1 MGNAGKYPHLMIT
14 HLMVYYSPVPT
25 FSLTAKECALYVVMW
40 KSKSEKAGMFKEYAE
55 CLTLCRQI

>member
-1 MGNAGKYPHLMIT
+1 MIT